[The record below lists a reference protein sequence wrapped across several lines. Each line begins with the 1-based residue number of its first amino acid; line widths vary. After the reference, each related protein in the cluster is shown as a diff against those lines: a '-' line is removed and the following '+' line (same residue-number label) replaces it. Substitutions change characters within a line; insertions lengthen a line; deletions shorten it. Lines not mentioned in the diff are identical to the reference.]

1 MSNEEAEIRRAR
13 LLELRDGAEPVLSEP
28 EAESRAPEGRG
39 RLRKLLAERRRGAG
53 EGVSMDAGRP
63 MRAGG
68 RRGGESAPGAALE
81 RFPRL
86 AQLLAERQEET
97 TGGGAVTAANS
108 PEEIASYREGL
119 ESLVDWLEQTLDST
133 REQLAE
139 VRRWGIDRGS
149 VRPTGGSED
158 GSGANG

>member
-1 MSNEEAEIRRAR
+1 MSNEDAEIRRAR
-13 LLELRDGAEPVLSEP
+13 LMELRDGAEPRLSEP
-28 EAESRAPEGRG
+28 DAESRVPEGRS
-39 RLRKLLAERRRGAG
+39 RLRKLLAERRRGGG
-53 EGVSMDAGRP
+53 EGVSMDAARP
-63 MRAGG
+63 MRAGR
-68 RRGGESAPGAALE
+68 RRGGEAEPGAALE

-86 AQLLAERQEET
+86 AQLLAERKEET
-97 TGGGAVTAANS
+97 TAGGEVTAANS

-139 VRRWGIDRGS
+139 VRRWGIGRGS
-149 VRPTGGSED
+149 VRPSGGSGG